1 MRGVEHPEREDGG
14 EAQVPDAAV
23 AAGPATTEATS
34 QVMDANAAEL
44 CQFCI
49 RRARRTCGWCNVALC
64 RKHALGGY
72 WFGLYNRAALC
83 YPCSTQ
89 WSDTTESDDDDT
101 ETTSENGEERERD
114 AGNEGQ
120 TMASLSETRRGVS
133 SEVGAGTG
141 SARSTTQDRA
151 QACLGAPSS
160 ARAACSRGE
169 RGASEAENGQ
179 EIIQAVAAPQ
189 ERELEEGDQM
199 SGSGDGHG
207 PWLSRELL
215 LLVRAQDEEG
225 PVPAT
230 PRWNR
235 WGRCQ
240 RCWRWELDLDTCGSC
255 YKRVCPER
263 CWPGVGTQCWDC
275 VPRVPQPAST

>member
-1 MRGVEHPEREDGG
+1 M
-14 EAQVPDAAV
+14 
-23 AAGPATTEATS
+23 AAGSATTEATS

-89 WSDTTESDDDDT
+89 WSDTPESDDYDT
-101 ETTSENGEERERD
+101 EPTSENGEERERD

-120 TMASLSETRRGVS
+120 TMASLTENRRGVS

-141 SARSTTQDRA
+141 SARSTTQGRA

-160 ARAACSRGE
+160 AHAARSRGE
-169 RGASEAENGQ
+169 RGATEAEL
-179 EIIQAVAAPQ
+179 A
-189 ERELEEGDQM
+189 RK
-199 SGSGDGHG
+199 
-207 PWLSRELL
+207 LSRLWSHL
-215 LLVRAQDEEG
+215 K
-225 PVPAT
+225 
-230 PRWNR
+230 
-235 WGRCQ
+235 
-240 RCWRWELDLDTCGSC
+240 S
-255 YKRVCPER
+255 
-263 CWPGVGTQCWDC
+263 
-275 VPRVPQPAST
+275 AS